1 MASRRI
7 RRASLLLAAT
17 AALALAA
24 YLGGAV
30 TTGYRDARTPAGGS
44 DGDDTP
50 EGGAA
55 VPVPV

>member
-7 RRASLLLAAT
+7 RRASLFLAAT

-30 TTGYRDARTPAGGS
+30 TTGYRDARTPAGP
-44 DGDDTP
+44 DGDDNP
-50 EGGAA
+50 DGGAA